1 MFQRV
6 KPFLIPLLLIVVS
19 GIFYHLKIH
28 RQMADFDVYRTA
40 AVRARAAEQLYRAED
55 GHYQF
60 KYLPAFAVA
69 MIPFAVLNNDTARM
83 IWFYITVTLL
93 IGFVCWSIRALPSRQ
108 QSVRVLTVWTVLLM
122 AKFYGHEVTLGQTNV
137 IFGTLLVTALLAM
150 KANRLLVSGALIGTA
165 VFVKPYAVILLPWIA
180 FTYGAGAAG
189 ICLSVIAAGLLLPGA
204 IYGWTGNI
212 ELLVAWFRTVT
223 ESTAPNLLSNDNIS
237 LAAMWA
243 KWLGPGPIAT
253 RLAAVSGFA
262 ALGLAAAVWFRR
274 RRVHSP
280 DYLEIALLM
289 LLIPLLS
296 PQGWDYV
303 LLLST
308 PAIICLLDRW
318 PRMSRGWRMFT
329 GVSLA
334 LMCFTIFDLMGR
346 VLYSRLMAMS
356 IISVAAL
363 CLAVAVAH
371 LRWKELA

>member
-1 MFQRV
+1 VLQRL
-6 KPFLIPLLLIVVS
+6 KPFLIPVLLIVVS
-19 GIFYHLKIH
+19 GILYHLKIH

-40 AVRARAAEQLYRAED
+40 AVRARAAEPLYRAED

-60 KYLPAFAVA
+60 KYLPAFAIA
-69 MIPFAVLNNDTARM
+69 MIPFAVLDNDTARM
-83 IWFYITVTLL
+83 IWFFLTIVLL
-93 IGFVCWSIRALPSRQ
+93 IGYVCWSIRALPSRQ
-108 QSVRVLTVWTVLLM
+108 QSVHVLTVLTVVLM

-137 IFGTLLVTALLAM
+137 LFGTLLVAALLALQADRP
-150 KANRLLVSGALIGTA
+150 KVSGALIGAA
-165 VFVKPYAVILLPWIA
+165 VFVKPYAVILLPWVA
-180 FTYGAGAAG
+180 FTYGASAAG
-189 ICLSVIAAGLLLPGA
+189 VCLCVIAAGLLIPVS

-212 ELLVAWFRTVT
+212 DLLMAWFRTVT

-243 KWLGPGPIAT
+243 KWIGPTPIAS
-253 RLAAVSGFA
+253 RLAAVSGVA
-262 ALGLAAAVWFRR
+262 TLGLAAAVWFRR
-274 RRVHSP
+274 RRVSSP

-308 PAIICLLDRW
+308 PAVICLLDRW
-318 PRMSRGWRMFT
+318 PGTSRGWRTFT

-363 CLAVAVAH
+363 CLAVALAH
-371 LRWKELA
+371 LRWKEIA